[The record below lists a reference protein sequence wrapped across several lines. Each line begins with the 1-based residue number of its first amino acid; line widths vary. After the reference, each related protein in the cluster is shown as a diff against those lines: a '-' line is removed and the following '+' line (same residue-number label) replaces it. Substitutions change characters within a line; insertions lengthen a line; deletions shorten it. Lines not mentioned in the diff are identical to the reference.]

1 MWGEIIYKKIRETN
15 HPVLSLNTDTDTDI
29 QALEMD
35 ESNFSISQT
44 TFAQKGV
51 NVSGLY
57 EDVS

>member
-15 HPVLSLNTDTDTDI
+15 HPDLSLNTDTDI

>member
-15 HPVLSLNTDTDTDI
+15 HPVLSLNTDTDI

>member
-1 MWGEIIYKKIRETN
+1 MWDEMIYKKIRETN
-15 HPVLSLNTDTDTDI
+15 HPVLSLNTDTDI

-44 TFAQKGV
+44 SFAQKGV